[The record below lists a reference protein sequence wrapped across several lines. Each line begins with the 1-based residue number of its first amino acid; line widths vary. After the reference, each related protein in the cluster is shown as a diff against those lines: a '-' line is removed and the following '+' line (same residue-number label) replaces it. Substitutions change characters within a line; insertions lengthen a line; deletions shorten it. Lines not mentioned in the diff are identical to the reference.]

1 MELSIV
7 DITHSVVIVDITH
20 SVVIVDITHSV
31 VDEVDLCLS
40 AY

>member
-1 MELSIV
+1 MELCIV
-7 DITHSVVIVDITH
+7 DINH

-31 VDEVDLCLS
+31 VDEVDLRLS

>member
-1 MELSIV
+1 MELC
-7 DITHSVVIVDITH
+7 IVDITH

-31 VDEVDLCLS
+31 VDEVDLRLS

>member
-1 MELSIV
+1 MELYIV
-7 DITHSVVIVDITH
+7 DNTHSVVIVDNTH

-31 VDEVDLCLS
+31 VDEVDLRLS

>member
-1 MELSIV
+1 MELYIV
-7 DITHSVVIVDITH
+7 DNTH

-31 VDEVDLCLS
+31 VDEVDLRLS